1 MHNHS
6 GKFEPKKAII
16 VTVLLALFLIA
27 AFYMSK
33 DKNFAKKELVS
44 PAQTPQ
50 STKAT
55 LIP

>member
-16 VTVLLALFLIA
+16 VTVLFVLFLIA

-33 DKNFAKKELVS
+33 DKDSAKKEPIS
-44 PAQTPQ
+44 AAQTQ
-50 STKAT
+50 KR
-55 LIP
+55 